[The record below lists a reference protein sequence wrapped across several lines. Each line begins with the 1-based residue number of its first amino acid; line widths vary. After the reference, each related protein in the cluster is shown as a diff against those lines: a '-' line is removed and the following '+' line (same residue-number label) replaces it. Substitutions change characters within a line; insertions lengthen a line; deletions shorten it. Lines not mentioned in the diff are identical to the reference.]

1 MFRVCRGNSGPPFT
15 GGLLLHRKM
24 VGHRQGN
31 MKPELPLLN
40 AVDSAEVGDLK
51 QANRGSDDDSG
62 QCSGRQMLEKVW
74 SDQQKDGDGKCAND
88 ASQLGTG
95 SGGFCNRSTRTA
107 AADRKPLKKPVAR
120 FAAPRP
126 TISLLGSTWVLKRAA
141 KARVR
146 TDRRCPVGPM
156 PARTQFQLGRASP
169 PARAQ

>member
-107 AADRKPLKKPVAR
+107 AADRKPLKKASCQICGAETHHFLVGIDMGSQACGKGTR
-120 FAAPRP
+120 AYRP
-126 TISLLGSTWVLKRAA
+126 
-141 KARVR
+141 
-146 TDRRCPVGPM
+146 
-156 PARTQFQLGRASP
+156 
-169 PARAQ
+169 